1 MAISISSCIDLGEK
15 ANGEG
20 GKPGEEEKPNPEEI
34 AIEDVKLSTISI
46 CADDNPT
53 VLYDIEFRINGSEG
67 FARVDYYDVAGKTN
81 LISRFDAVASKVE
94 VNGVNQVSG
103 ETGNDF
109 TKDVTYRLYASDG
122 QYKEY
127 SITLRQGRCSG
138 ADVVS
143 VHFEDDPFNN
153 ESWVPGELKVIQ
165 KDIPE
170 ITTFAIEGD
179 ALTGGFLLEVDRYAE
194 DVHFTSRYRQ
204 LPINIKSPD
213 SDEIVSV
220 QAQYI
225 EDYINKIEE
234 LLYSGE
240 TFNPDYKEFLDIDSF
255 VDYWI
260 VNELIYNPDIRIP
273 GSVWMYKDRLGKLCA
288 GPIWDY
294 DIRTF
299 NGSTSWLLY
308 NYETDLSNS
317 SETNRSLWYKRLF
330 EDPEFKA
337 LAKLKW
343 EKYKPYFE
351 SIPEYIDEQATII
364 SPSVKMTLLQWPDN
378 AGWNT
383 DVKLSWEEA
392 VSLIKE
398 NYLKRLEFL
407 NKQIQK
413 F

>member
-1 MAISISSCIDLGEK
+1 M
-15 ANGEG
+15 
-20 GKPGEEEKPNPEEI
+20 
-34 AIEDVKLSTISI
+34 
-46 CADDNPT
+46 
-53 VLYDIEFRINGSEG
+53 
-67 FARVDYYDVAGKTN
+67 
-81 LISRFDAVASKVE
+81 
-94 VNGVNQVSG
+94 
-103 ETGNDF
+103 
-109 TKDVTYRLYASDG
+109 
-122 QYKEY
+122 
-127 SITLRQGRCSG
+127 
-138 ADVVS
+138 S

>member
-1 MAISISSCIDLGEK
+1 M
-15 ANGEG
+15 
-20 GKPGEEEKPNPEEI
+20 
-34 AIEDVKLSTISI
+34 KLSTISI

-273 GSVWMYKDRLGKLCA
+273 GSVWMYKDRLEKLCA